1 LLIDNEFENQ
11 CSIYHA
17 NGDCDH
23 GHLNPFFTESEYYNP
38 TIWEKFVIEDA
49 SGYEDGLGTLKE
61 DYKFDS

>member
-1 LLIDNEFENQ
+1 
-11 CSIYHA
+11 
-17 NGDCDH
+17 
-23 GHLNPFFTESEYYNP
+23 LNPFFTESEYYNP